1 MLLRNKE
8 ALWQK
13 QQQNDKPT
21 TAIIAMVG
29 ESGEKRINTWV
40 STGSHMALSR
50 LANRYG
56 VTKREMLERLIN
68 EADQLIE
75 DTLQTDEEWE
85 IYHNVTQ

>member
-1 MLLRNKE
+1 MAKTNAERQ
-8 ALWQK
+8 AAYRK
-13 QQQNDKPT
+13 QRAFAGPGGN
-21 TAIIAMVG
+21 G
-29 ESGEKRINTWV
+29 ERRLNTFV
-40 STGSHMALSR
+40 STGTALALAR
-50 LANRYG
+50 LAKRYG

>member
-1 MLLRNKE
+1 
-8 ALWQK
+8 
-13 QQQNDKPT
+13 
-21 TAIIAMVG
+21 
-29 ESGEKRINTWV
+29 
-40 STGSHMALSR
+40 MALSR